1 MQIKTTIKY
10 HNMSSR
16 MATIKKTRK
25 SKCYL
30 LITSDAM
37 QFYSAVRKNKILAFA
52 TWMELEGIML
62 SEIRQADKYCM
73 VLHMCGNG
81 RSGGGC
87 GQTNRN
93 NEQKSGCQKL
103 GCGRNRDQ
111 CVCAQSC
118 PNLCNSMDCSSPGS
132 SVHRISQARMLEWFA
147 ISFSRKLNPCLLHLL
162 HWQADFNH

>member
-1 MQIKTTIKY
+1 MANEYMKMCSTLLIIREMQIKTTIKY
-10 HNMSSR
+10 QNMSSR

-73 VLHMCGNG
+73 V
-81 RSGGGC
+81 
-87 GQTNRN
+87 
-93 NEQKSGCQKL
+93 
-103 GCGRNRDQ
+103 
-111 CVCAQSC
+111 
-118 PNLCNSMDCSSPGS
+118 
-132 SVHRISQARMLEWFA
+132 
-147 ISFSRKLNPCLLHLL
+147 
-162 HWQADFNH
+162 